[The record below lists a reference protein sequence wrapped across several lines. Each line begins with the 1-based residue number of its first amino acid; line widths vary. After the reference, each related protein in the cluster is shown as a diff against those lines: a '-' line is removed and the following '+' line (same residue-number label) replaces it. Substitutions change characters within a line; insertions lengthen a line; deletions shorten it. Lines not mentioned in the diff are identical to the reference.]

1 MENANKRQL
10 GQFFTKNSDYILNN
24 LDRFIRGKS
33 ITDPFAGDGD
43 LIQWS
48 KKNGAKEVIGYDID
62 ERYINHKT
70 IYKNDSILEPKE
82 YKFVLTNPPY
92 LNINKANDQIKGDY
106 FCKFNFEDL
115 YQISLASIMKSEEG
129 IVIVPINFLS
139 AENSKGIRNLFF
151 SKFKIIELNYF
162 KEKVFSDTTNNVV
175 AFYYKKSAY
184 FEDKFSFKINIYPE
198 NKVSEIKLEKKY
210 GWKIAGDFLNK
221 IEDVKNILKIRR
233 LTESD
238 IKPGKIKA
246 IAAYNHIENIIPIK
260 ISEDLQ
266 KIIDSNIIFLKA
278 IDTGSKDGKI
288 ALENIKQ
295 YGVDCL
301 ISKESSRHMI
311 YLVFENEISIKDQ
324 EKIILRFNQKL
335 NQLRDDYLSLFL
347 TNFRDNDRKRISFDF
362 VYKFINYIY
371 INEINKN
378 LRPNTLN
385 I

>member
-1 MENANKRQL
+1 M
-10 GQFFTKNSDYILNN
+10 
-24 LDRFIRGKS
+24 
-33 ITDPFAGDGD
+33 
-43 LIQWS
+43 
-48 KKNGAKEVIGYDID
+48 KK
-62 ERYINHKT
+62 T
-70 IYKNDSILEPKE
+70 
-82 YKFVLTNPPY
+82 
-92 LNINKANDQIKGDY
+92 
-106 FCKFNFEDL
+106 
-115 YQISLASIMKSEEG
+115 
-129 IVIVPINFLS
+129 
-139 AENSKGIRNLFF
+139 
-151 SKFKIIELNYF
+151 
-162 KEKVFSDTTNNVV
+162 
-175 AFYYKKSAY
+175 
-184 FEDKFSFKINIYPE
+184 
-198 NKVSEIKLEKKY
+198 
-210 GWKIAGDFLNK
+210 
-221 IEDVKNILKIRR
+221 EDVKNILKIRR

>member
-82 YKFVLTNPPY
+82 YKFILTNPPY

-175 AFYYKKSAY
+175 AFYYKKLAY
-184 FEDKFSFKINIYPE
+184 PEDKFSFKINIYPE
-198 NKVSEIKLEKKY
+198 NKASEIKLEKKY